1 MAKVKVRRP
10 RRKVGF
16 VLDTAHDTAYLELA
30 IRRGLPLATI
40 DGALKRA
47 ASAVGVELYQAM

>member
-16 VLDTAHDTAYLELA
+16 VLDTAYDAAHLDLA

-40 DGALKRA
+40 DGDLKRA
-47 ASAVGVELYQAM
+47 SSAVGVELYQAM